1 MNNSLGFSFNLK
13 FRKTKMFTYI
23 EEEEEEENCINKFLV
38 AWNFVYL
45 QVGECKSK
53 QAHKNN

>member
-23 EEEEEEENCINKFLV
+23 EEEEENCINKFVV